1 MAAAA
6 QLMYEQGVTEATL
19 EEIRAAAAVSGSQI
33 YHYFSDRQALL
44 LTVIEYQTE
53 AVLDLQRP
61 HFGHLDSISGLRQWR
76 DALVEYQR
84 RL

>member
-1 MAAAA
+1 M
-6 QLMYEQGVTEATL
+6 QRRRPQRN
-19 EEIRAAAAVSGSQI
+19 RAFE
-33 YHYFSDRQALL
+33 YHKGADRSRSRTADVHRQALP

-61 HFGHLDSISGLRQWR
+61 HFGHLDAISGLRQWR
-76 DALVEYQR
+76 DALVEYHC